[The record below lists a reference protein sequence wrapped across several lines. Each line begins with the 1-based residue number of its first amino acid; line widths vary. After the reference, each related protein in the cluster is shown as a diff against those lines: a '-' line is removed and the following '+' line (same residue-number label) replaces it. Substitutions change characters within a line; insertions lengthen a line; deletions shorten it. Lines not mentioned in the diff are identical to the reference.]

1 MTSKCPCFGGKYGD
15 LQVEMVCRVVDHKY
29 DLLIK
34 EQKLK
39 LS

>member
-1 MTSKCPCFGGKYGD
+1 MTSKCPCFEGEYGD
-15 LQVEMVCRVVDHKY
+15 PQVEMECRLVDNKY

-39 LS
+39 LF

>member
-15 LQVEMVCRVVDHKY
+15 SQVEMEWRVVDHKY

-34 EQKLK
+34 KQKLK
-39 LS
+39 LF